1 MGNNKKKRL
10 TTKNDKMVTNINKGV
25 KIHIGNT
32 KGARLDIKFLFLANR
47 GHEDNKGWR
56 CWI

>member
-47 GHEDNKGWR
+47 GHEDNKG
-56 CWI
+56 